1 MKHLIVLLLA
11 AMLVAC
17 NNQPAN
23 QPPTKPQPK
32 KEVPVNGVDISHH
45 NTVQW
50 DSLKT
55 CNISFVYIKAS
66 EGKTYKDPKR
76 VENYKMAKKHYSVGF
91 YVFWDKD
98 ISGKDHFDNFVEAT
112 KDCPAD
118 LPPALDL
125 EFHMREK
132 GVLPK
137 VVKEVEVF
145 TKLYM
150 EKYKVKPIIY
160 ADYDVAQNVH
170 KLNPTFQYWVNAGN
184 KNRWNPHGKA
194 KANPCDQ
201 VPWVI
206 LQCGA
211 WNFGTGDIDL
221 NYGELE
227 RIKKS

>member
-1 MKHLIVLLLA
+1 MKHLIFFILLTCLTACTKQSTQNIHKNVL
-11 AMLVAC
+11 
-17 NNQPAN
+17 Q
-23 QPPTKPQPK
+23 
-32 KEVPVNGVDISHH
+32 VPVNGVDISHH
-45 NTVQW
+45 NTIAW

-66 EGKTYKDPKR
+66 EAKTFKDPKR
-76 VENYKMAKKHYSVGF
+76 KENYKMAKKNGYSVGF

-137 VVKEVEVF
+137 VVNEVEVF

-194 KANPCDQ
+194 KVNPCDQ

-221 NYGELE
+221 NY
-227 RIKKS
+227 KKIL